1 MVREFKVKSDERL
14 EADSKVSA
22 PTGNESLKTY
32 HRQHLQAM
40 MAQYVIFPPDK
51 LALAICDIPSEDF
64 YLGDSEDDDSEDGEG
79 EGRGEKD
86 SRTNLVTEVWI
97 EPQDG
102 VIVVEVN
109 ESKDFGG
116 MHAKDVPRIIHH
128 QDKEVI
134 ATLLSLEY
142 LCAMCRDTTID
153 NAALVPSFSG
163 SNRNRQHR
171 NSVSKMQP
179 LRQSGTV
186 CQVPFKFDILSILDK
201 SCHTEILLSTLIED
215 ITVEVPIGEGKS
227 ASTIQHFY
235 HENDRINERLM
246 ETYHGEMLKIH
257 DREIMFAD
265 EDHATFV
272 EHIRKRNAKSDAAV
286 NIPEL
291 RARDAKQSLTG
302 FVSEPQV
309 KTN

>member
-22 PTGNESLKTY
+22 PTGNEYLKTY

-215 ITVEVPIGEGKS
+215 ITVEVPIGEAKN

-235 HENDRINERLM
+235 HENDRINEQLL
-246 ETYHGEMLKIH
+246 EAYHGEMLKIH
-257 DREIMFAD
+257 DREIVFAD

-272 EHIRKRNAKSDAAV
+272 EHIRKRNARSDDAV
-286 NIPEL
+286 TIPEL
-291 RARDAKQSLTG
+291 RPRDSMLFTG
-302 FVSEPQV
+302 FVFELS
-309 KTN
+309 KTRLN

>member
-1 MVREFKVKSDERL
+1 MVREFKVKSDISL
-14 EADSKVSA
+14 EADSKVSL
-22 PTGNESLKTY
+22 PSGNDYLWTH

-64 YLGDSEDDDSEDGEG
+64 HLGDSENEDSEDGEG
-79 EGRGEKD
+79 END
-86 SRTNLVTEVWI
+86 SRSNLVTEVWI
-97 EPQDG
+97 EPQEG
-102 VIVVEVN
+102 VIVVEVD

-116 MHAKDVPRIIHH
+116 MHAKDIPRIIHH

-142 LCAMCRDTTID
+142 LCAMCRDTAIDD
-153 NAALVPSFSG
+153 NALMASVSG
-163 SNRNRQHR
+163 SGRNRRHR
-171 NSVSKMQP
+171 DSVSRMQP
-179 LRQSGTV
+179 LRQSGTI

-201 SCHTEILLSTLIED
+201 SSHTEILLSTLIED

-246 ETYHGEMLKIH
+246 ETYHGEMLKVH
-257 DREIMFAD
+257 DREILFAD

-272 EHIRKRNAKSDAAV
+272 EHIRKRNAKSEAAV
-286 NIPEL
+286 NIPEM
-291 RARDAKQSLTG
+291 RAREAAINFPL
-302 FVSEPQV
+302 
-309 KTN
+309 